1 MPDVSPLSGAERTI
15 LLTCISTGPVTNFGA
30 CSSNGLDM
38 GLRIFICAIA
48 LMVCESA
55 ANAAEIKLLG
65 GSAVTPVMVELIP
78 KFEQSS
84 GNKVFSDLDGA
95 IGAMTDRI
103 RKGEAADVVIVS
115 GAQIDMLVREDKVLA
130 GSRVDLAKVGVGVFV
145 RKGFQK
151 PDIGSVEAFKRT
163 MMAAKSIGYNDPA
176 AGAPVSLY
184 LIELFERLG
193 IADEM
198 KAKTTVFKQRSE
210 RFDAVARGDVEIG
223 FNQISEIVAVPT
235 VDLVGP
241 LPAAIQRY
249 SLFASGIVARGK
261 QQDASKAFASYISSR
276 EAHMIWKAKGFEEP

>member
-1 MPDVSPLSGAERTI
+1 
-15 LLTCISTGPVTNFGA
+15 
-30 CSSNGLDM
+30 M
-38 GLRIFICAIA
+38 GLRIFTCAIA
-48 LMVCESA
+48 ALVICDGA
-55 ANAAEIKLLG
+55 ANAADIKLLA
-65 GSAVTPVMVELIP
+65 GSAVTPVMIKLIA

-84 GNKVFSDLDGA
+84 GQKVVSDLDGA
-95 IGAMTDRI
+95 IGTMTNRI
-103 RKGEAADVVIVS
+103 LNGENTDVAIVS
-115 GAQIDMLVREDKVLA
+115 GAQIDMLAREGKVLA

-145 RKGFQK
+145 RKGAPK

-163 MMAAKSIGYNDPA
+163 LISAKSIGYNDPA

-193 IADEM
+193 IAKEM

-241 LPAAIQRY
+241 LPAPIQRY
-249 SLFASGIVARGK
+249 TLFSSGIIASGNKQGISRAFVA
-261 QQDASKAFASYISSR
+261 FISSQ
-276 EAHMIWKAKGFEEP
+276 EARVVWKAKGFEAP